1 MEKLRIG
8 DILVLDTQTRI
19 LSCPNKPH
27 KVTLGVSA
35 CLCLEELIKAEGATL
50 SQESLIDKGWR
61 QVGIEVTASSLRG
74 VINQLRKA
82 FLSLRI
88 DKEVLIVTV
97 PRLGY
102 RMLTSAENIIQ
113 PDAETSDPV
122 SLPESISETTKGSIP
137 KQFSSGLLPTQ
148 FYRTSVLKW
157 LAFILSSVLLSALLA
172 WGVSFHYWR
181 HIVSINY
188 IPYTGAGTKMAF
200 GNAQVYVDPDK
211 TPDAARV
218 KETLI
223 LWKKYYPETE
233 KWNYLYV
240 SDGTASYL
248 YSMFGCTKPLGELE
262 NDCLS
267 FVFKTP

>member
-1 MEKLRIG
+1 MEKLCIG

-102 RMLTSAENIIQ
+102 RMLTSVENIIQ
-113 PDAETSDPV
+113 PEVETAV
-122 SLPESISETTKGSIP
+122 PESAPEPTSGITEGSVA
-137 KQFSSGLLPTQ
+137 KKLSSVLLPTQ
-148 FYRTSVLKW
+148 FYRTSILKW
-157 LAFILSSVLLSALLA
+157 IAFLTSSILLAALLA

-188 IPYTGAGTKMAF
+188 VPYSDAGIKMVVGDAR
-200 GNAQVYVDPDK
+200 VYVDPDK
-211 TPDAARV
+211 TPDVARM
-218 KETLI
+218 KETLS
-223 LWKKYYPETE
+223 LWKKYYSDTE

-240 SDGTASYL
+240 SNGTASYL
-248 YSMFGCTKPLGELE
+248 YSMFGCTKPLGELQ